1 MSAAPKIEN
10 PLFDKRLLNAFADG
24 VTKTLQMMANTTV
37 TYGKPTIETNYVLK
51 GNIAGLVGMTAPPL
65 RGQLS
70 LSFPKNS
77 ILLIVEN
84 MLGEKNTEITQEVSD
99 AVGELTNMIYGT
111 AKTTLNQLG
120 YNFEMALPT
129 VINGDFHMKTP
140 SAGATLVLPV
150 KLSPTDEFFVG
161 ISVS

>member
-10 PLFDKRLLNAFADG
+10 PLFDKRLLNAFAEG
-24 VTKTLQMMANTTV
+24 VSKTLQMMANTPV
-37 TYGKPTIETNYVLK
+37 TYGKPTIETNYVLR
-51 GNIAGLVGMTAPPL
+51 GEIAGVVGMTAPPL
-65 RGQLS
+65 RGTLS
-70 LSFPKNS
+70 LGFPKNS
-77 ILLIVEN
+77 ILLIFEN
-84 MLGEKNTEITQEVSD
+84 MLGEKQTEITQEVCD

-129 VINGDFHMKTP
+129 VIHGNFNMTTDSK
-140 SAGATLVLPV
+140 GATLVLPV
-150 KLSPTDEFFVG
+150 KLTPNDEFFVG